1 MERLQF
7 RGRPAV
13 DLRVGEARLELG
25 LLLVERFDAR
35 LRLFRRLAQV
45 GDRGTRLGVQ
55 AALVLAANRAAN
67 RSAHGG
73 GAVVPRRRL
82 GAAAAAARRAALLLQ
97 VAPVVLQ
104 VALEGRDRAVR
115 DQPQAVGDEA
125 DQVRVVGHQH
135 DRAGVGVERL
145 HERLARV
152 HVEMVARLVEEQH
165 LRRLAAHEREQ
176 QARPLAAREAAD
188 LELGVVVAEA
198 EAAQL
203 GAQPRL
209 VRVRQDAREQLQ
221 RRRRE
226 VELLGLVLGEITD
239 LQLGGLDQAPALGR
253 EAAGQELHEGRFAVA
268 VGAQE
273 RDPVVHVEAQV
284 EAGEHVSPGRVTGA
298 RALQGDERRG
308 ERPGRREVEGH
319 RARFHD
325 AGDRLHAL
333 ERLDARLGLARLAGL
348 VAEALDEGLDVPAL
362 GLLAGAERRL
372 VRQAL
377 APGAL
382 ETVVVA

>member
-1 MERLQF
+1 M
-7 RGRPAV
+7 
-13 DLRVGEARLELG
+13 
-25 LLLVERFDAR
+25 
-35 LRLFRRLAQV
+35 
-45 GDRGTRLGVQ
+45 
-55 AALVLAANRAAN
+55 
-67 RSAHGG
+67 
-73 GAVVPRRRL
+73 
-82 GAAAAAARRAALLLQ
+82 LLQ
-97 VAPVVLQ
+97 VAPVVVQ
-104 VALEGRDRAVR
+104 VAVEGHDRAVR
-115 DQPQAVGDEA
+115 DQPQAIGDEP
-125 DQVRVVGHQH
+125 DQVRVVGHQN

-209 VRVRQDAREQLQ
+209 VRVRQGAREQQQ

-284 EAGEHVSPGRVTGA
+284 EAGEHVGPGRVAGA
-298 RALQGDERRG
+298 RALQGDQRRG
-308 ERPGRREVEGH
+308 ERLGRREVEGH
-319 RARFHD
+319 RARLHD